1 MVHNHTQLTLAES
14 MLSPQERCVWDR
26 LRVLDAVGQ
35 PFHRAEIWQ
44 QPMMHYTYTQVLLSD
59 FKVSNLRKL
68 RFFFSCSVSLSHI
81 LSNAITHLLTF
92 TEIPKGIYLLLDS
105 PHDYQE

>member
-44 QPMMHYTYTQVLLSD
+44 QPMTHYTYTQVLLSD
-59 FKVSNLRKL
+59 LKVSNLRKL
-68 RFFFSCSVSLSHI
+68 RFFFLLSFLESHFVKCNYTPVN
-81 LSNAITHLLTF
+81 L
-92 TEIPKGIYLLLDS
+92 Y
-105 PHDYQE
+105 